1 MSTFLRLLV
10 TQNLHVHFRI
20 SVQYLFVPEAAHY
33 THLCTLPPPSY
44 EIAELL
50 GGHPVGAAA
59 LSTVADRKV
68 EEEGAMTVEQEKEAL
83 KRRLAE
89 LEEGER
95 RALET
100 RLGGKRLELEEVK
113 DDYRSRR
120 EVAMAEI
127 QRLDTHVKAL
137 QVFAPEPAPAPAP
150 TARNIRK

>member
-1 MSTFLRLLV
+1 M
-10 TQNLHVHFRI
+10 
-20 SVQYLFVPEAAHY
+20 HY
-33 THLCTLPPPSY
+33 THLCTSPPPSY

-59 LSTVADRKV
+59 LSTVAERKV
-68 EEEGAMTVEQEKEAL
+68 EEEGAMTVEEEKEAL

-100 RLGGKRLELEEVK
+100 RLGGKRVELEEVK

-137 QVFAPEPAPAPAP
+137 QVFSCPEQL
-150 TARNIRK
+150 